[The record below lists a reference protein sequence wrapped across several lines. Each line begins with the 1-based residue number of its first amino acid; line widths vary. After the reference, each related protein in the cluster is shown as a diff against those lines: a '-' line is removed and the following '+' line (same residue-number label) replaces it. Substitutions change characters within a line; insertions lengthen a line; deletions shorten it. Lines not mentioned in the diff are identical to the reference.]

1 MDEADQVSVH
11 DANAINDRMV
21 QQMEERRR
29 ERQERR
35 TRPPVS
41 PSVERRRICGYCFQ
55 RGDHQTAAQCMRA
68 LERADN
74 VLNASDQ

>member
-1 MDEADQVSVH
+1 MDEANQLSDQ
-11 DANAINDRMV
+11 DANAVNDRMV
-21 QQMEERRR
+21 QQMEQRRR

-35 TRPPVS
+35 THRAGS

-74 VLNASDQ
+74 VLNSSAR